1 VHIRLLFTSN
11 KTGMRSGPSVR
22 NTQPFTWDESA
33 FHSGRLIVNAEPDMW
48 VLGRTSSVSRL
59 SLLTDLALP
68 LRLTW
73 EEDVAQKEAETCRR
87 HDLQCRVPVI

>member
-1 VHIRLLFTSN
+1 
-11 KTGMRSGPSVR
+11 VR

-33 FHSGRLIVNAEPDMW
+33 FHSGRLIVNAEPDM
-48 VLGRTSSVSRL
+48 GTGTSPVSRL

-87 HDLQCRVPVI
+87 HDLQCRVPMN